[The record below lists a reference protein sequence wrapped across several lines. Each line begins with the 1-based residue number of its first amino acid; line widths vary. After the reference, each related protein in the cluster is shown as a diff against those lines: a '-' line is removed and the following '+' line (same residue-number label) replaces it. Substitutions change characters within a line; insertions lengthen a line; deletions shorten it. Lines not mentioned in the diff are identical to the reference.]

1 MPVSA
6 EESSEDSL
14 VTIEGS
20 FMVIVSMAIISKAIV
35 SRAIVSQDIT
45 LWDITLMDSS
55 MAVFFEEDILVGG
68 SSWDDHM
75 AAISS
80 QDKTTSLATIVAVS
94 LDITCS
100 ESYHILLEQASF
112 SVELFLISQVS
123 FFA

>member
-35 SRAIVSQDIT
+35 LEAIVSQDIT

-94 LDITCS
+94 LDITYS